1 MNTTYTGYSIN
12 FFISEHPMVMSFSLI
27 LITFFLLFLIVLCH
41 YVVFI
46 YTKKETKKDENIKD
60 IEIEMVD
67 ISNHYNYIIFKE
79 DEKI

>member
-1 MNTTYTGYSIN
+1 MNTTYRGYNIN